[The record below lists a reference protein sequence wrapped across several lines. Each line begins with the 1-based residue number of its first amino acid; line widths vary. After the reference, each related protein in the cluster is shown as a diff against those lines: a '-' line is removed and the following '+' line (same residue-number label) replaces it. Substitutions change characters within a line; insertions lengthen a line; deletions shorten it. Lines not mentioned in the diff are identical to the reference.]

1 MPSVQTWKLKAA
13 SGYGADD
20 LDAKRRNRLPPTLFM
35 RVLAAFFY
43 VVPWLDILSLGW
55 EYHRR
60 FPTSIIFLTTVGEDS
75 HACSYNLNL
84 SCIFHLLHPGD
95 R

>member
-1 MPSVQTWKLKAA
+1 MQDVKVNAS

-20 LDAKRRNRLPPTLFM
+20 LDAKRRNRLPPSLFM

-60 FPTSIIFLTTVGEDS
+60 FPTSILFLTTVGKS
-75 HACSYNLNL
+75 R
-84 SCIFHLLHPGD
+84 LHDFDFLFCCGETAKSAS
-95 R
+95 